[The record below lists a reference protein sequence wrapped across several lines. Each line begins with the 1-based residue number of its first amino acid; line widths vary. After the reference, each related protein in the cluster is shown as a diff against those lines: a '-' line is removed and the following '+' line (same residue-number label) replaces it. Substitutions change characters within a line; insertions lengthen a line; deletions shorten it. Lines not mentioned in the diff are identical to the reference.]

1 MPPPF
6 RGEAF
11 FCHAGMPSS
20 AMVCRTAHVHECHS
34 GGILVKPKSLEPE
47 LIAVVSDCQY
57 EMENQ

>member
-34 GGILVKPKSLEPE
+34 GEILVKSKSVIVALT
-47 LIAVVSDCQY
+47 DCSRVGLSV
-57 EMENQ
+57 